1 MTHKNNTE
9 NVGQDPSVFRPFCD
23 KNAPFFA
30 YLLPFFAAIL
40 LFNACT
46 SSIASKLPK
55 TAFDAAKAPA
65 KPDYS
70 DLKTWASHP
79 DKHDFSDSIPQNS
92 GLKDAQAT
100 AQVDVFFVHPTTY
113 TLTKEIST
121 WNGDVNDQVL
131 NDKTDK
137 GTILFQSSIF
147 NGAGRI
153 YAPRYRQA
161 YYGVY
166 VSPDSAS
173 NRAALALAYE
183 DVKASFVYYLKNFNN
198 GRPIIIAAHSQG
210 TQHAA
215 RLMKEFFEGKP
226 LKNKLVVAYLVG
238 MPVLKNLYSDI
249 KPCDKPEETGC
260 FCSWRTFLT
269 GYEPK
274 NRPMSDA
281 ISVVNPLSMTT
292 QNGLVSKDAH
302 KGSVLIGFKKAPEK
316 NINAEIHNG
325 ILWVSKP
332 KFRGSFFYR
341 TPNYHI
347 ADYNLFYF
355 NVREDVERRVGLFWK
370 G

>member
-1 MTHKNNTE
+1 MKNKIIAIKRLN
-9 NVGQDPSVFRPFCD
+9 S
-23 KNAPFFA
+23 
-30 YLLPFFAAIL
+30 LLLARLHFNKIINLL
-40 LFNACT
+40 LFILFFTASLLLNSCG
-46 SSIASKLPK
+46 SKLPK
-55 TAFDAAKAPA
+55 TAFDAAKIPVAPT
-65 KPDYS
+65 YS
-70 DLKTWASHP
+70 DLKNWAAHP
-79 DKHDFSDSIPQNS
+79 DKHDFADSIPQNS

-113 TLTKEIST
+113 TLTRDNST
-121 WNGDVNDQVL
+121 WNGDVTDQIL

-137 GTILFQSSIF
+137 GTILFQASIF

-173 NRAALALAYE
+173 NRKALALAYE
-183 DVKASFVYYLKNFNN
+183 DVKASFEYYLKNWNN

-215 RLMKEFFEGKP
+215 RLLKDFFEGTN
-226 LKNKLVVAYLVG
+226 LKNRLVVAYLVG
-238 MPVLKNLYSDI
+238 MPVPINTYSDI
-249 KPCDKPEETGC
+249 KPCDKPEQTGC

-269 GYEPK
+269 GYDPT
-274 NRPMSDA
+274 NRPMGKQ

-292 QNGLVSKDAH
+292 QNGLVSAENH
-302 KGSVLIGFKKAPEK
+302 KGSVLIGFKKAPA
-316 NINAEIHNG
+316 NNVSTEIHNG
-325 ILWVSKP
+325 ILWTSKP

-347 ADYNLFYF
+347 ADFNLFYF
-355 NVREDVERRVGLFWK
+355 NVREDVENRVGLFWK
-370 G
+370 N